1 MSRPVTKIVRLS
13 NDEADDV
20 AKVLRERNQTH
31 TAFRNATIL
40 SLANSGKSPKD
51 IANEVHVTCKTVHTV
66 INKYL
71 KHGLSS
77 CWSDLERSGRPV
89 SISDEAKCY
98 VIGLACNK
106 PTAYGYP
113 HELWTIDLLKQ
124 HVRKH
129 CMENNYPEL
138 SNASKSTIWRVLN
151 KSDIKPHKIKY
162 YLARTDEM
170 FEEKMKNVL
179 MLYKE
184 FSFSIEQ
191 GLTDECFYV
200 SFDDKTAMQ
209 ALSNIHEDRNPNLKH
224 GFTSRDDEYK
234 RHGTLSLLV
243 SIDLVSGK
251 MTALVRERHR
261 SFEFIEHLKLLDS
274 TYPKGKLIKI
284 VLDNH
289 RAHSSKETMAYLES
303 VPNRF
308 EFVFTPKH
316 GSWLNLIEGW
326 IGKLSQVLLC
336 GMRVKSKEELSSRI
350 MAYIDLINEAPVAP
364 KWRYKLDELDV

>member
-1 MSRPVTKIVRLS
+1 
-13 NDEADDV
+13 
-20 AKVLRERNQTH
+20 
-31 TAFRNATIL
+31 
-40 SLANSGKSPKD
+40 
-51 IANEVHVTCKTVHTV
+51 
-66 INKYL
+66 
-71 KHGLSS
+71 
-77 CWSDLERSGRPV
+77 
-89 SISDEAKCY
+89 
-98 VIGLACNK
+98 
-106 PTAYGYP
+106 
-113 HELWTIDLLKQ
+113 
-124 HVRKH
+124 
-129 CMENNYPEL
+129 
-138 SNASKSTIWRVLN
+138 
-151 KSDIKPHKIKY
+151 
-162 YLARTDEM
+162 
-170 FEEKMKNVL
+170 

-234 RHGTLSLLV
+234 RHETLSLLV

-251 MTALVRERHR
+251 ITALVRERHR

-350 MAYIDLINEAPVAP
+350 MAYIDLINEAPMVSR
-364 KWRYKLDELDV
+364 WRYKLDELDV